1 MFYAA
6 LGCWGFFLQEE
17 VAGTLIQMVRV
28 IFTDPIINQFVGLV
42 FFLYFFPCAHVLV
55 CFFGKFHHKIIL
67 GFIAVFE
74 IFYHSVS

>member
-42 FFLYFFPCAHVLV
+42 FFYIFSPVLMFWCAFSESFITKLSLVL
-55 CFFGKFHHKIIL
+55 
-67 GFIAVFE
+67 
-74 IFYHSVS
+74 